1 MMALKISVRNVLR
14 NRRRS
19 SMTAAAIALGTAAV
33 LLLGAL
39 MTYII
44 LDFQTATVRR
54 TGHLAIFK
62 KGYFQFGSGNPV
74 AYGISGYSSVIDRV
88 LRDSELAPMVTVATP
103 MQTVFGI
110 AGNYE
115 ANASK
120 TFMGQGIVPADRVRM
135 RQWNAYGLES
145 STGTKPP
152 LQADDGGIIGLGL
165 ARMLGMC
172 EELSVSDCPR
182 RPGAVAGNDQAVG
195 EFDELIRRESQANNA
210 TPRQARRIDLLAA
223 TAQGAPNVV
232 SLQVERAEFQ
242 GVKDLD
248 DAYVI
253 MQLPLAQRLLYG
265 RGEPKV
271 TGILL
276 QLRQTDQIASA
287 RARLAALFS
296 QEQLDLEVR
305 DFAELTPFYKQ
316 ALAFFTF
323 IFTFV
328 ALVIGVIVLFTILN
342 TMSMAVMERTSEI
355 GTSRALGVQRST
367 LQAQFVLEGT
377 LLGMAGATLGVLLAG
392 VIVTVI
398 NHSGV
403 TWTPPASA
411 GAIPLQ
417 LYLLR
422 NSTLV
427 AGAWISLV
435 AIAAGAAV
443 WPAYRAARLPVV
455 DALRHV

>member
-1 MMALKISVRNVLR
+1 
-14 NRRRS
+14 
-19 SMTAAAIALGTAAV
+19 MTTAAIALGTAAV

-44 LDFQTATVRR
+44 LDFQTSTVRR

-62 KGYFQFGSGNPV
+62 QGYFQFGSGNPV
-74 AYGISGYSSVIDRV
+74 AYGISGYTSVINQV
-88 LRDSELAPMVTVATP
+88 LRDPELAPMVAVATP

-110 AGNYE
+110 AGNSE
-115 ANASK
+115 TNTSK
-120 TFMGQGIVPADRVRM
+120 TFMGQGIVPADRLRM
-135 RQWNAYGLES
+135 RRWNAYGLEV

-172 EELSVSDCPR
+172 EELDVPDCPR
-182 RPGAVAGNDQAVG
+182 RPDSSAASPQTPS
-195 EFDELIRRESQANNA
+195 EFDDLIRRESQAGNA
-210 TPRQARRIDLLAA
+210 EPSQKRRVDLLAA

-276 QLRQTDQIASA
+276 QLLHTDQIAPA
-287 RARLAALFS
+287 RARLSALFS
-296 QEQLDLEVR
+296 QDKLDLEVR
-305 DFAELTPFYKQ
+305 DFVELTPFYKQ
-316 ALAFFTF
+316 AVAFFAF

-367 LQAQFVLEGT
+367 VQAQFVLEGT
-377 LLGMAGATLGVLLAG
+377 LLGIAGATFGVLLAG
-392 VIVTVI
+392 LIVVVI

-403 TWTPPASA
+403 TWTPPVSA

-417 LYLLR
+417 LYLF
-422 NSTLV
+422 NNPPLV

-435 AIAAGAAV
+435 GIAAVAAV